1 MAEIW
6 AHADGPISLAG
17 LGFGLQKRPNGN
29 ITTYEHVYKAERDP
43 DAVINPLDT
52 PVDQER
58 DRWTL
63 TATNR
68 KLITYRFNEDPIVNT
83 TTWAAID
90 AMRIFSDRSW
100 DNTGFGSFGSGVGF
114 LLERESTPLV
124 RSLLG
129 INATPVLPG
138 YPGTAYTAAL
148 PTGEIPI
155 YVIGFEVGN
164 EFYHKLV
171 LDITDLTTPKIR
183 LIRTNADTGAETEL
197 TPAPVFPMTA
207 TTEPPFPG
215 PGPSF
220 LVPHWTPLI
229 PRNNSEC
236 IYCLENFSSGHPLFP
251 PGRIYRYTPKDGLVL
266 VSPDQVGFFFGSDQ
280 FDHESAYRRKYVS
293 TISDNVSAD
302 YGIAIAH
309 PIPTADVAR
318 FVWAGHE

>member
-1 MAEIW
+1 
-6 AHADGPISLAG
+6 L
-17 LGFGLQKRPNGN
+17 
-29 ITTYEHVYKAERDP
+29 
-43 DAVINPLDT
+43 
-52 PVDQER
+52 
-58 DRWTL
+58 
-63 TATNR
+63 
-68 KLITYRFNEDPIVNT
+68 
-83 TTWAAID
+83 
-90 AMRIFSDRSW
+90 
-100 DNTGFGSFGSGVGF
+100 
-114 LLERESTPLV
+114 LLEAESTVLL

-129 INATPVLPG
+129 NNATPTLPG

-197 TPAPVFPMTA
+197 TLAPVFPMTA
-207 TTEPPFPG
+207 TTELPSPG
-215 PGPSF
+215 PGPSV

-266 VSPDQVGFFFGSDQ
+266 VSPDQVGFFFGSGQ

-309 PIPTADVAR
+309 PIPDADVAR